1 MRALIVGGCGF
12 VGMNIAEALLCRG
25 DHSVLLDVNPLSRVA
40 SRAFEQMSGTYSV
53 EQMDVLEAPSIAGVF
68 TNHNI
73 DTVFYGAAMTS
84 GPERERVSP
93 DRVVA
98 VNLQGL
104 VNVIAAAD
112 KSGGVKRII
121 NISSGS
127 AYGRHRLHGDGPIVE
142 EVTPSEPESL
152 YGITKHASEAV
163 CRRLAELLSL
173 DIRSVRLTAVYGPWE
188 IDSGARDTLSPL
200 MQVALAALNGET
212 AILPRVDNQDWVY
225 SRDVA
230 TALLALMDAEEPS
243 YDLYHIASK
252 QVCGVQDWC
261 AVLKTHYRNFDYA
274 TAKSGEKAN
283 INLHSD
289 SDRRSL
295 SGERLARD
303 IGHSLPSEL
312 EMVFQDYLDWMIL
325 HGEFW
330 SK

>member
-1 MRALIVGGCGF
+1 M
-12 VGMNIAEALLCRG
+12 
-25 DHSVLLDVNPLSRVA
+25 
-40 SRAFEQMSGTYSV
+40 
-53 EQMDVLEAPSIAGVF
+53 
-68 TNHNI
+68 
-73 DTVFYGAAMTS
+73 
-84 GPERERVSP
+84 
-93 DRVVA
+93 
-98 VNLQGL
+98 
-104 VNVIAAAD
+104 
-112 KSGGVKRII
+112 
-121 NISSGS
+121 
-127 AYGRHRLHGDGPIVE
+127 
-142 EVTPSEPESL
+142 
-152 YGITKHASEAV
+152 
-163 CRRLAELLSL
+163 
-173 DIRSVRLTAVYGPWE
+173 
-188 IDSGARDTLSPL
+188 
-200 MQVALAALNGET
+200 NGET

>member
-25 DHSVLLDVNPLSRVA
+25 DYVVLLDVNPLSRAA
-40 SRAFEQMSGTYSV
+40 SRAFEQLSGAYSV
-53 EQMDVLEAPSIAGVF
+53 EQMDVCEAPPISGVF

-84 GPERERVSP
+84 GPERERLSP
-93 DRVVA
+93 DRVIA

-112 KSGGVKRII
+112 KAGGVKRII

-127 AYGRHRLHGDGPIVE
+127 AYGRYRLYGDGAIVE
-142 EVTPSEPESL
+142 EITPSEPESL

-163 CRRLAELLSL
+163 CRRLAELLFL

-188 IDSGARDTLSPL
+188 ADSGARDTLSPL
-200 MQVALAALNGET
+200 MQVALAALKGET
-212 AILPRVDNQDWVY
+212 AILPRADHQDWVY

-230 TALLALMDAEEPS
+230 TALIALMDAEEPS
-243 YDLYHIASK
+243 YDLYHIVSK
-252 QVCGVQDWC
+252 KECGVRDWC
-261 AVLKTHYRNFDYA
+261 AVLKSHYGSFDYA
-274 TAKSGEKAN
+274 TAKPGETAN

-295 SGERLARD
+295 SGERLAQD
-303 IGHSLPSEL
+303 IGYSLPSEP
-312 EMVFQDYLDWMIL
+312 EVAFRDYLEWMIL
-325 HGEFW
+325 HSEFW